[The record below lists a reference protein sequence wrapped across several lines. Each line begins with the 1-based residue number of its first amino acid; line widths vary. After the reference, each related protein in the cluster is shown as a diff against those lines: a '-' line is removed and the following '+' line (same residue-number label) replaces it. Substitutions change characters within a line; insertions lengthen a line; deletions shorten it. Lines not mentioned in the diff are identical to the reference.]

1 MTGPIVKREVFLTFR
16 LQNLFTALCVLLFWG
31 TIVSGAFADP
41 FADVTA
47 DQSLYQRVKK
57 LGDDGLLD
65 PQDRAVLDQGKVVTR
80 LELAFYT
87 EKAKARIE
95 APELAQPAIATPTP
109 EALPSPVMAIPTAV
123 PTVALPAAVPSAD
136 AREIEELLKE
146 FRTESVLLKSR
157 LSLDDTRIKEQ
168 EDELDKL
175 KTVQDEV
182 DEIWKKAN
190 KTSGLPNLYTNINMR
205 VENLSLSGPL
215 TQENATRILQEIY
228 VGTYSDL
235 GGKGTLSAGLGAL
248 IPVDGANASYQL
260 LGVGTQPVSLYIGNP
275 SVTFFNYGDLGHWD
289 TTFAVET
296 YQPDTS
302 LGAFSRGYAN
312 YAIKRFEDPFDI
324 KNFND
329 DKDAKNWDD
338 YMNQV
343 SYIPAYSMSAGNVQS
358 ANDRVF
364 DGMYLAGKQIPW
376 LGPDGRMWVMV
387 GRMGTSPSQTQR
399 WEEGAKI
406 MEPWANNTVITS
418 LSTEWVNDNFGVNQ
432 APQLDLK
439 DFEAELKINLPV
451 VLDLDAGFSHFSTGV
466 DILNPA
472 VTAANPEALEA
483 GAGQASLAYYPFTL
497 YGFAISDN
505 YADFQSK
512 VTMSGLNF
520 ARYGLYFSPSDY
532 NDVYGSI
539 GEVDNLQSDRYG
551 WRVNV
556 GWDGRK
562 QDWMKEWPSFLDTF
576 VINFDMSQ
584 KTEFTS
590 EVNNEGVTSGYNEIE
605 PTQMLSFYYPDDE
618 GLWGLNLW
626 GNYSPNVNPARQ
638 NYINNIE
645 GIRNDG
651 DVLNDD
657 VRYQFRMTNER
668 LPLILPVFDATGTQV
683 VDGNGHNVYYN
694 ITNIK
699 TYNYITLTTK
709 LKFDKW
715 FNLPRPVD
723 GSFYMTDNV
732 VSGLAD
738 QANGQLPAGAD
749 PAHNTNLPLSG
760 AIPNLFEQ
768 RVFSGALMVSLMDD
782 VDVMADMGLE
792 TWHSAYTYPQVDYQ
806 THEYGLGVA
815 YDIPWCGG
823 KMELRYKHIDFN
835 DKYVASNDYSG
846 DQFFTKIKFMF

>member
-1 MTGPIVKREVFLTFR
+1 M
-16 LQNLFTALCVLLFWG
+16 ALCALFFLG
-31 TIVSGAFADP
+31 AIFSGAYADP
-41 FADVTA
+41 FANVTA
-47 DQSLYQRVKK
+47 DESLYQRVKK
-57 LGDDGLLD
+57 LGDYGLLD
-65 PQDRAVLDQGKVVTR
+65 PQDKAVLDQGKVVTR

-95 APELAQPAIATPTP
+95 APELAQPALAAPTP
-109 EALPSPVMAIPTAV
+109 EPLPSPVMLMPTAV
-123 PTVALPAAVPSAD
+123 PTAAPVSGASPAVEQ
-136 AREIEELLKE
+136 EIEDLLKE

-175 KTVQDEV
+175 KSVQDEV

-190 KTSGLPNLYTNINMR
+190 KSAGLPNLYTNINMR

-215 TQENATRILQEIY
+215 TQEYATRILQEVYI
-228 VGTYSDL
+228 GTYSDL
-235 GGKGTLSAGLGAL
+235 GGKGTLSAGIGAL

-275 SVTFFNYGDLGHWD
+275 SVTLFNYGDLGKWD

-302 LGAFSRGYAN
+302 YGAFSRGYAN

-329 DKDAKNWDD
+329 DKDSKNWDD

-364 DGMYLAGKQIPW
+364 DGVYLAGKEIPW
-376 LGPDGRMWVMV
+376 LGQDGRMWVLA

-406 MEPWANNTVITS
+406 LQPWANNLVSTS
-418 LSTEWVNDNFGVNQ
+418 ISTEWVNDNFGVNPAPAAGATQ
-432 APQLDLK
+432 AAPQLDMK
-439 DFEAELKINLPV
+439 DYEAELKFNLLPV
-451 VLDLDAGFSHFSTGV
+451 VIDLDAGFSHFWTGV
-466 DILNPA
+466 DTLQPNVATNDLKA
-472 VTAANPEALEA
+472 VEG
-483 GAGQASLAYYPFTL
+483 GAGQASIAYYPFTL
-497 YGFAISDN
+497 YGFAISDS

-520 ARYGLYFSPSDY
+520 ARYGLFYSPSDY
-532 NDVYGSI
+532 NDAYGAI

-576 VINFDMSQ
+576 VVNFDMSQ
-584 KTEFTS
+584 KTEYTS
-590 EVNNEGVTSGYNEIE
+590 EVNNAGVTQGYNELE

-618 GLWGLNLW
+618 GLWGLNFW
-626 GNYSPNVNPARQ
+626 GNYSPNVNPVRQ
-638 NYINNIE
+638 DYINNIE
-645 GIRNDG
+645 AVRNDG

-657 VRYQFRMTNER
+657 VRYQFRMSNER
-668 LPLILPVFDATGTQV
+668 LPLIIPVFSAPGVILTDA
-683 VDGNGHNVYYN
+683 NGHNVYYN

-715 FNLPRPVD
+715 FNLPAPVD

-732 VSGLAD
+732 VSGLAS
-738 QANGQLPAGAD
+738 QANTAPLPGGAD
-749 PAHNTNLPLSG
+749 PASNTQIPLSG

-782 VDVMADMGLE
+782 VDVMADIGLE
-792 TWHSAYTYPQVDYQ
+792 TWKSAYTYPQVDYR
-806 THEYGLGVA
+806 TNEFGLGVA

-823 KMELRYKHIDFN
+823 KMEMRYKHIDFH
-835 DKYVASNDYSG
+835 DGFVPGNDYSG